1 MIWCLLDGT
10 TQRSSRA
17 QVEMRDAIQ
26 HPSIFVRTNAILAI
40 INTRLGWLRV
50 AGWMARGPLPQ
61 CCSTVGIIRRPFWY
75 GTCRYVG
82 NKAYRSMEMHSAGPL
97 VRDILPA
104 SIAFPFK
111 TVQYNSAEHTLRV
124 HTHII
129 PKRNTASYSMIR
141 LQSAVVKTQITRP
154 SVMSLELP
162 PLVRFGAPLSFLS
175 PRGPLFQ
182 SRGFSIICTY
192 KYK

>member
-1 MIWCLLDGT
+1 M
-10 TQRSSRA
+10 
-17 QVEMRDAIQ
+17 
-26 HPSIFVRTNAILAI
+26 
-40 INTRLGWLRV
+40 
-50 AGWMARGPLPQ
+50 
-61 CCSTVGIIRRPFWY
+61 
-75 GTCRYVG
+75 G

-192 KYK
+192 KYKSHMAQLSKSLPSPSTVHAHRLGLQKLPETP